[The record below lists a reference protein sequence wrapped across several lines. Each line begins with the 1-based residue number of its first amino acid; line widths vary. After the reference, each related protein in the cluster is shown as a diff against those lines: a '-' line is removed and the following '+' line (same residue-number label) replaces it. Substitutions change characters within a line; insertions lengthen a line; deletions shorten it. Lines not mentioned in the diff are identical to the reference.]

1 MIKFICLFFPALV
14 CVGLYE
20 ALLKKDLSLKG
31 RVYMYGL
38 DTAVINGIVFGAKQY
53 LLKTAGYPLAD
64 ASGDMLP
71 SAAFNY
77 LIMGMLS
84 SVCLAVLQVFLSKN
98 AKVTIEETANEN

>member
-20 ALLKKDLSLKG
+20 ALSKKDLSRKG
-31 RVYMYGL
+31 LVYMYGL
-38 DTAVINGIVFGAKQY
+38 DTAVINGIVFGVKQY
-53 LLKTAGYPLAD
+53 LLKTASYPLSD

-77 LIMGMLS
+77 LVMGMFAA
-84 SVCLAVLQVFLSKN
+84 VCVAVAQVFLSRN